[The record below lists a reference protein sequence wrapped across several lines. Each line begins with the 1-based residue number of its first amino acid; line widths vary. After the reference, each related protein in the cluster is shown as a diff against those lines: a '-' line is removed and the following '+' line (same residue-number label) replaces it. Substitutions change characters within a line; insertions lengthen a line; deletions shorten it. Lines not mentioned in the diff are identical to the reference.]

1 MHLFGSDAK
10 TCKNIQTRRI
20 KKVSSRSS
28 THKKKTGKKK
38 QQHTY
43 THQKRTFQKWSQPHP
58 PCFLRN
64 KNHNMFQNPQ
74 KKNKSPFNLVGGF
87 RKIIQVPK
95 SWNWTETL
103 NFHQPYQRHTNQLGG
118 QTLMAGSISINSSG
132 FSRTNLGR
140 FSHGE
145 DGGKTPWESSAVG
158 TNVYPLVN

>member
-1 MHLFGSDAK
+1 MQKHAK
-10 TCKNIQTRRI
+10 TFKPEESRRFQADHPHTKKNR
-20 KKVSSRSS
+20 
-28 THKKKTGKKK
+28 KKKQ

-58 PCFLRN
+58 LVFWETKIIICF
-64 KNHNMFQNPQ
+64 KTHK

-103 NFHQPYQRHTNQLGG
+103 NFHQPYQHHTNQLGG